1 MAGGEGV
8 LFFADAAR
16 GGRCFWL
23 LLRGRE
29 FFCCW
34 LGVLPHLQTQCT
46 YDYVCITFI
55 WTLFLLA
62 G

>member
-1 MAGGEGV
+1 MFLAVAGEGV
-8 LFFADAAR
+8 
-16 GGRCFWL
+16 
-23 LLRGRE
+23 

-46 YDYVCITFI
+46 YDYVCIAFI